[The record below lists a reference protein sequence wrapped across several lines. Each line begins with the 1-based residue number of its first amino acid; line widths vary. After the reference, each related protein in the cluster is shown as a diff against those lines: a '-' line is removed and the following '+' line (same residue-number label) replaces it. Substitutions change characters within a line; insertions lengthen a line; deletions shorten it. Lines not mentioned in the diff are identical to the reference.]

1 MERDLK
7 NKYLLLQVDYNLIEV
22 LQYSLIEIGVTVFIN
37 WGKVLTA
44 NILPLQP
51 SYRRVNILNRFLFIL

>member
-22 LQYSLIEIGVTVFIN
+22 LQYSLREVLQYSLIEV
-37 WGKVLTA
+37 K
-44 NILPLQP
+44 
-51 SYRRVNILNRFLFIL
+51 S

>member
-22 LQYSLIEIGVTVFIN
+22 LQYSLIEV
-37 WGKVLTA
+37 K
-44 NILPLQP
+44 
-51 SYRRVNILNRFLFIL
+51 S